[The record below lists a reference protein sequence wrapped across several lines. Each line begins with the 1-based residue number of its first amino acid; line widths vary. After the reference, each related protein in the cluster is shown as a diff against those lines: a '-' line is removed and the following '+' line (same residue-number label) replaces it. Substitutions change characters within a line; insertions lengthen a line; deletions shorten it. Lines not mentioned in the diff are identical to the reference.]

1 MVFYTAY
8 TVLVKSTID
17 TKIYIYLTLELPYHF
32 AVITAMS

>member
-1 MVFYTAY
+1 MVIYTAY

-17 TKIYIYLTLELPYHF
+17 KYYIYLTLELPYHF